1 MPPGIPLRFPDDP
14 DDPFAVE
21 PGRDGGGGTTLFVP
35 REARRE
41 VPEADPPALPEPETE
56 GGGGI
61 TFDAPG
67 EDGDRPEGER
77 PLPPP
82 DRPPRSPTTS
92 FHLRLRMPSVAADPA
107 EELREVAE
115 ELPAVTVGGGGTT
128 SCVPKSLPIRLL
140 TSDPLFA

>member
-1 MPPGIPLRFPDDP
+1 L
-14 DDPFAVE
+14 
-21 PGRDGGGGTTLFVP
+21 LFVP

-41 VPEADPPALPEPETE
+41 VPEADPPALPEPETD

-77 PLPPP
+77 PLAAPEAAY
-82 DRPPRSPTTS
+82 DGGGGMT
-92 FHLRLRMPSVAADPA
+92 LLASVAADPA